1 MYKFLNHSGDV
12 KIEVKAKDDFE
23 FYSDIVKALN
33 ETVFGKIST
42 KAKLHT
48 RNFVVEAETK
58 EILIHD
64 FIDEVVYI
72 INYEHVVPKLVDIT
86 KENDKESKN
95 KLTVSLEL
103 YQASAKNYKVEVKAT
118 SFNIDYKVDEKTN
131 EKHLIFVLD
140 L

>member
-1 MYKFLNHSGDV
+1 MYKFLKHSGDV

-23 FYSDIVKALN
+23 FYSDIVKSLN
-33 ETVFGKIST
+33 ETIFGQILT

-48 RNFVVEAETK
+48 RNIVVDADTK
-58 EILIHD
+58 EMLIHD
-64 FIDEVVYI
+64 FIDEIVYI
-72 INYEHVVPKLVDIT
+72 INYEHVVPKLVNFT
-86 KENDKESKN
+86 FNNENKT

-103 YQASAKNYKVEVKAT
+103 YQASAKDYKVEVKAT
-118 SFNIDYKVDEKTN
+118 SFNIDYKEDVKTS

>member
-1 MYKFLNHSGDV
+1 MYKFLTHSGDV

-33 ETVFGKIST
+33 ETVFGQIT
-42 KAKLHT
+42 NKAKLHT
-48 RNFVVEAETK
+48 RSFVVEAETK

-72 INYEHVVPKLVDIT
+72 INYEHVIPKLVNINFDNG
-86 KENDKESKN
+86 KNN
-95 KLTVSLEL
+95 KLTASLEL
-103 YQASAKNYKVEVKAT
+103 YQASAKSYKVEIKAV
-118 SFNIDYKVDEKTN
+118 SFSIDYKEDQKTN